1 MKKIICTLSII
12 ASLYSPLSFSEV
24 SYQVKITNITLG
36 QTFTPI
42 LAATHREGIKA
53 FALGQPAIPELV
65 AIAESGNTAPAISAL
80 SAFSV
85 VQEVK
90 DSGGVL
96 APGGSVMMTLAGGD
110 NISHITIVSM
120 LIPTNDAFFSVNGK
134 ALPMGS
140 EPMTYRAIAYDAG
153 SEENDELCANIPGP
167 PTVCSGEGSS
177 DAEGEGY
184 VHIHAGIHG
193 IGGLSAAQY
202 DWRNAVAEITI
213 QRMETK

>member
-1 MKKIICTLSII
+1 MKKILCTLSVI
-12 ASLYSPLSFSEV
+12 ASLYSPLSFAEV
-24 SYQVKITNITLG
+24 SYQVKITNITRG

-42 LAATHREGIKA
+42 LAASHRAGIKA

-80 SAFSV
+80 SSFSA
-85 VQEVK
+85 VQDVK

-96 APGGSVMMTLAGGD
+96 APGKSVMMTLAGGE

-120 LIPTNDAFFSVNGK
+120 LIPTNDTFFSVNGK
-134 ALPMGS
+134 ALPTGS
-140 EPMTYRAIAYDAG
+140 EPVTYHSIAYDAG
-153 SEENDELCANIPGP
+153 SEENDELCENIPGP
-167 PTVCSGEGSS
+167 PSVCSGEGSS

-184 VHIHAGIHG
+184 VHVQAGIHG
-193 IGGLSAAQY
+193 IGDLPAAQY
-202 DWRNAVAEITI
+202 DWRNVVAEITI

>member
-1 MKKIICTLSII
+1 MKKIICTLSVFVC
-12 ASLYSPLSFSEV
+12 LYSPLSFSEV
-24 SYQVKITNITLG
+24 SYQVKITNITRG

-42 LAATHREGIKA
+42 LAASHRAGIKA

-65 AIAESGNTAPAISAL
+65 AIAESGNTAPAISTL
-80 SAFSV
+80 SSFSA

-96 APGGSVMMTLAGGD
+96 APGKSVIMILAGGD

-120 LIPTNDAFFSVNGK
+120 LIPTNDTFFSVNGK

-140 EPMTYRAIAYDAG
+140 DPVTYHSIAYDAG
-153 SEENDELCANIPGP
+153 SEENDELCASIPGP
-167 PTVCSGEGSS
+167 PSVCSGEGSS
-177 DAEGEGY
+177 DAGGEGY
-184 VHIHAGIHG
+184 VHVQAGIHG
-193 IGGLSAAQY
+193 TGDLSAAQY
-202 DWRNAVAEITI
+202 DWRYAVAEITI